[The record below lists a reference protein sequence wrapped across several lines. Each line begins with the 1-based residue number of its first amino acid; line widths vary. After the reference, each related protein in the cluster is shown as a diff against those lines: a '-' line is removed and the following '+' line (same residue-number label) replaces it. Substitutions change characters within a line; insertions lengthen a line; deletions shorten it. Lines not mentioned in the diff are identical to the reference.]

1 MKLFTPVEERRF
13 VASTWYETT
22 DLSKR
27 EKLYAKARELISG
40 DRAEIIC
47 QTNNPEYRKSAR
59 EWWKYDHG

>member
-27 EKLYAKARELISG
+27 EKLYAKALELISG

>member
-1 MKLFTPVEERRF
+1 MKLFTPVEARRF
-13 VASTWYETT
+13 VSSTWYETT

-27 EKLYAKARELISG
+27 EKLYAKARELIS

>member
-1 MKLFTPVEERRF
+1 MKLFTPVEARRF
-13 VASTWYETT
+13 VASTWYENT

>member
-1 MKLFTPVEERRF
+1 MKAFTPVEARTF

-22 DLSKR
+22 FLSKR

>member
-1 MKLFTPVEERRF
+1 MKLFTPVEARRF
-13 VASTWYETT
+13 VASAWYATT
-22 DLSKR
+22 ELSKR

>member
-1 MKLFTPVEERRF
+1 MKLFTPVEARRF

-22 DLSKR
+22 ELSKR

-59 EWWKYDHG
+59 EWWKYDHS

>member
-1 MKLFTPVEERRF
+1 MKAFTPVEARKF

-22 DLSKR
+22 FLSKR
-27 EKLYAKARELISG
+27 EKLYAKALELISG

>member
-1 MKLFTPVEERRF
+1 MKAFTPDEERTF

-22 DLSKR
+22 FLSKR

>member
-1 MKLFTPVEERRF
+1 MKLFTPVEARRF
-13 VASTWYETT
+13 VASTWCETT

>member
-1 MKLFTPVEERRF
+1 MKAFTPVEARKF

-22 DLSKR
+22 FLSKR

-47 QTNNPEYRKSAR
+47 QTINPEYRKSAR
-59 EWWKYDHG
+59 EWWKHDHG

>member
-1 MKLFTPVEERRF
+1 MKLFTPVEARRS

-22 DLSKR
+22 FLSKR

>member
-1 MKLFTPVEERRF
+1 MKLFTPVEARRF

-22 DLSKR
+22 FLSKR
-27 EKLYAKARELISG
+27 EKLYAKAHELISG